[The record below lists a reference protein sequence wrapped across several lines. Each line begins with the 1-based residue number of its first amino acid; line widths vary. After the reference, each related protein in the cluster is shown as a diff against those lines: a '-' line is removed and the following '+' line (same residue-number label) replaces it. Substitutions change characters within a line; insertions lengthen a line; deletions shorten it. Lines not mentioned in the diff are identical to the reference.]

1 MKKGMGWPIGV
12 VVILAAT
19 VAGNIGVIVLTKDD
33 PSFAIEPDYYRKAVA
48 WDSTQA
54 RIVRSNALAWTV
66 SAQLS
71 EDTSGANV
79 LTLQLLDDTGAAV
92 HDAQLTGTLLHVA
105 RANDVQSVVFSETS
119 TGLYAATVPM
129 ARRGMWELR
138 LAAVRNAEQFQQTVR
153 IDTDR
158 PTASTPNGP

>member
-54 RIVRSNALAWTV
+54 RIAQSNALAWTV
-66 SAQLS
+66 SAAVS
-71 EDTSGANV
+71 DNSVGENV
-79 LTLQLLDDTGAAV
+79 LTLQLLDHTGAAV
-92 HDAQLTGTLLHVA
+92 QDARLTGTLLHVA
-105 RANDVQSVVFSETS
+105 RANEVQSVVFAETPD
-119 TGLYAATVPM
+119 GRYAATVPM
-129 ARRGMWELR
+129 DRRGMWELR

-158 PTASTPNGP
+158 ANTPPPNGP

>member
-33 PSFAIEPDYYRKAVA
+33 PSFAVEPDYYRKAVS

-54 RIVRSNALAWTV
+54 RIAESNALAWSV
-66 SAQLS
+66 SAEVANDS
-71 EDTSGANV
+71 AGENV
-79 LTLQLLDDTGAAV
+79 LTLQLLDHAGVAV
-92 HDAQLTGTLLHVA
+92 RDAQLTGELLHVA
-105 RANDVQSVVFSETS
+105 RANAVQSVVFLETAD
-119 TGLYAATVPM
+119 GRYAVTVPM
-129 ARRGMWELR
+129 DRPGVWELR
-138 LAAVRNAEQFQQTVR
+138 LAAVRAADRFQQTLR

-158 PTASTPNGP
+158 APLPPPSGP

>member
-1 MKKGMGWPIGV
+1 MKKGMGWPIGI

-19 VAGNIGVIVLTKDD
+19 VAGNIGVIVLTNDD

-54 RIVRSNALAWTV
+54 RIAQSDALAWTV
-66 SAQLS
+66 SAQVNNQNASLS
-71 EDTSGANV
+71 V
-79 LTLQLLDDTGAAV
+79 LTLTLVDQKGAAV
-92 HDAQLTGTLLHVA
+92 HNARLTGTLLHVA
-105 RANDVQSVVFSETS
+105 RANDVRSVVFTETP
-119 TGLYAATVPM
+119 GGQYAATVPM

-158 PTASTPNGP
+158 ATTPSPNGP

>member
-1 MKKGMGWPIGV
+1 VKKGMGWPIGI

-19 VAGNIGVIVLTKDD
+19 VAGNIGVIVLTNNDL
-33 PSFAIEPDYYRKAVA
+33 SFAIEPDYYRKAVA

-54 RIVRSNALAWTV
+54 RIAQSDALAWTV
-66 SAQLS
+66 SAQVNNQDASLS
-71 EDTSGANV
+71 V
-79 LTLQLLDDTGAAV
+79 LTLTLVDQTGAAV
-92 HDAQLTGTLLHVA
+92 HNARLTGTLLHVA
-105 RANDVQSVVFSETS
+105 RANDVQSVVFTETP
-119 TGLYAATVPM
+119 GGQYVATVPM

-158 PTASTPNGP
+158 ATTPSPNGP